1 MKIDELIEK
10 NLIRKERINKE
21 EILGSL
27 ELAERF
33 LRRAEGNLKINFWD
47 VAFLLA
53 YNSLF
58 HSARALL
65 FVHGYKE
72 RSHWAMILA
81 LKEIYSKNEKVRK
94 ILDLIDSYRISRHA
108 IQYKGSLCTK
118 IDAEEAVKDAK
129 EFLEIVKQILKVSK

>member
-1 MKIDELIEK
+1 MKIDELLEK
-10 NLIRKERINKE
+10 SLIRKEKINKE
-21 EILGSL
+21 EILGSI

-33 LRRAEGNLKINFWD
+33 LERAEGNLKINFWD

-65 FVHGYKE
+65 FRQGYKE

-81 LKEIYSKNEKVRK
+81 LKEIYSKNEKIQK
-94 ILDLIDSYRISRHA
+94 ILDLTDSYRISRHA
-108 IQYKGSLCTK
+108 IQYKGSLCTR
-118 IDAEEAVKDAK
+118 IDAEEAIKDAK
-129 EFLEIVKQILKVSK
+129 EFIEKVKQILKESK